1 MNSVRL
7 KSRNTF
13 SLLICLCINFFSFA
27 QGKIT
32 IKDSDALAPGSG
44 FTLILLSNGTDVQML
59 GIGSPIAIDSLFF
72 NQDFLSIKL
81 NHRKKDYLIHL
92 ESFTFDNNRD
102 YTLKLIRLKNT
113 RFARYYNL
121 IIVNEHTGVSRPF
134 MVMRKRRGLK

>member
-44 FTLILLSNGTDVQML
+44 FTLILLSNGTDVQLL
-59 GIGSPIAIDSLFF
+59 GIGSPIAIDSLFL
-72 NQDFLSIKL
+72 NKEFLFFKL
-81 NHRKKDYLIHL
+81 NYQKKVYLIHL
-92 ESFTFDNNRD
+92 ESFMIDSDTD
-102 YTLKLIRLKNT
+102 YTLKLIEMKHT
-113 RFARYYNL
+113 RFARSYNL

-134 MVMRKRRGLK
+134 MVMRKRRG